1 MKDMTDGSLFT
12 AYFWKG
18 ALERAIRTYA
28 QALFAILVG
37 GMIVTD
43 GAQWIEALLSSAVAA
58 LLSVLTSIIASGAGD
73 KGTPSFVKE
82 SQPPQENADA

>member
-1 MKDMTDGSLFT
+1 MRDMSNGTLFT

-43 GAQWIEALLSSAVAA
+43 TAQWREALLSSAVAA
-58 LLSVLTSIIASGAGD
+58 LLSVLTSIVASGVGD
-73 KGTPSFVKE
+73 KGSPSFVKE
-82 SQPPQENADA
+82 SPLPQETPDA

>member
-1 MKDMTDGSLFT
+1 MNDGSLFT

-28 QALFAILVG
+28 QALFAILTG

-43 GAQWIEALLSSAVAA
+43 TRQWKEALLSSAVAA
-58 LLSVLTSIIASGAGD
+58 VLSVLTSIVASGIGD

-82 SQPPQENADA
+82 SPQSQETPSA